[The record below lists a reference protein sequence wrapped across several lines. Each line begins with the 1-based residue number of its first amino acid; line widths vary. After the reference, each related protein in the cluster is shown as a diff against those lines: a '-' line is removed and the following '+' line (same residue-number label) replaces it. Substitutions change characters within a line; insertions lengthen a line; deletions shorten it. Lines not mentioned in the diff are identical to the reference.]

1 MQSRQLL
8 QYSFLRAISVTET
21 SSTSNPTTQDVTLPK
36 LLSDKS
42 FWGIAVTQFLGA
54 FNDNLYKQMV
64 LLMSITAVAGEV
76 SEDTQ
81 GWATALFSLPF
92 VLLSGFAGYLSDR
105 FSKSR
110 IIVLCKFAEILVML
124 LALFA
129 FLQYARVGTVGTWT
143 VLFLM
148 GTQSAFF
155 GPGKYGALPEL
166 FRKEDLPRA
175 NGLILMSTFLAI
187 ILGVVF
193 AGTVKDMLTTR
204 NAEGVEDFSNLWIGS
219 LICIGIAIAGTI
231 SSLLIRYTRPAQPG
245 AQFSWE
251 DVGVSPSIRKLLWQ
265 DRPLL
270 AALIVSSAFWL
281 VSGVVMPTVNAL
293 GKAQL
298 QLTSDTLTSVLTG
311 ALAIGIIIGSVLAN
325 VVFKRKSATYQV
337 LTGTI
342 GMILSLLVTGLW
354 KQGGDHLL
362 GYWGALLGLIFCGM
376 FAAIFILPVQVFMQS
391 RPPAEAKGRM
401 IGTMNLVNFIGLL
414 LAGPLYQIF
423 LEVSIFLGWPVSSV
437 FIMLTILLIPIAILF
452 RMPNNQQGA

>member
-1 MQSRQLL
+1 
-8 QYSFLRAISVTET
+8 VTVP
-21 SSTSNPTTQDVTLPK
+21 SSTPATIEEATRPK
-36 LLSDKS
+36 LLADVS

-64 LLMSITAVAGEV
+64 LLMSITTVAGQV

-81 GWATALFSLPF
+81 GYATALFSLPF

-105 FSKSR
+105 WSKSK
-110 IIVLCKFAEILVML
+110 IIVLCKLAEIAIML
-124 LALFA
+124 LAMFA
-129 FLQYARVGTVGTWT
+129 FLQYARVGAFGTWT

-155 GPGKYGALPEL
+155 GPGKYGVLPEL

-193 AGTVKDMLTTR
+193 AGTVKDLLTTR
-204 NAEGVEDFSNLWIGS
+204 DEAGKEDFSNLWIGS
-219 LICIGIAIAGTI
+219 LVCIGIASAGTI
-231 SSLLIRYTRPAQPG
+231 TALLIRYTKPAQPE
-245 AQFSWE
+245 AKVSWE
-251 DVGVSPSIRKLLWQ
+251 DIGVSPSIRALLWR

-298 QLTSDTLTSVLTG
+298 QLNSDTKTSILTG

-325 VVFKRKSATYQV
+325 IVFKRKSATFQV
-337 LTGTI
+337 LSGTI
-342 GMILSLLVTGLW
+342 GMILSLAVTGLW
-354 KQGGDHLL
+354 KRGGEHLL
-362 GYWGALLGLIFCGM
+362 GYWGALLGLISCGM
-376 FAAIFILPVQVFMQS
+376 FAAIFILPIQVFMQS

-423 LEVSIFLGWPVSSV
+423 LKITQILGWPVSAV
-437 FIMLTILLIPIAILF
+437 FIMLTVLLIPIAIRF
-452 RMPNNQQGA
+452 RMPSNSTVSTVLPQQSTPD